1 MNVKEEELEVKEEAV
16 EVKQE
21 VIETEESGSTSR
33 RGEKRALSRSRSPE
47 AAPDAKKQRPE
58 VEEVR
63 VEDEPEVDKTVVAL
77 DWCKCF
83 LSLCGVLVRCRVV
96 VETTGFAAGGHSIQ
110 ATNKSMRY
118 LNSSVNV

>member
-1 MNVKEEELEVKEEAV
+1 MDVNVKEEELEIKEEAA

-21 VIETEESGSTSR
+21 VSETEESGGTSR

-63 VEDEPEVDKTVVAL
+63 IEDEPEFDKTVVAL
-77 DWCKCF
+77 DWCKYL
-83 LSLCGVLVRCRVV
+83 LSLVSIADYQCSK
-96 VETTGFAAGGHSIQ
+96 AGRMDIE
-110 ATNKSMRY
+110 
-118 LNSSVNV
+118 